1 MLNIFIVFG
10 SLRMNYSLPRKV
22 LLGIISDNETLY
34 GSTYNFEW
42 FSQSRGTFKVRTLS
56 ESVPSLMGSLKVL
69 IGSFKVL
76 REMLEPLRVFPEWF

>member
-34 GSTYNFEW
+34 T
-42 FSQSRGTFKVRTLS
+42 
-56 ESVPSLMGSLKVL
+56 
-69 IGSFKVL
+69 VL
-76 REMLEPLRVFPEWF
+76 RRTSNGFPRAEEPLRSVCCPRAYPP